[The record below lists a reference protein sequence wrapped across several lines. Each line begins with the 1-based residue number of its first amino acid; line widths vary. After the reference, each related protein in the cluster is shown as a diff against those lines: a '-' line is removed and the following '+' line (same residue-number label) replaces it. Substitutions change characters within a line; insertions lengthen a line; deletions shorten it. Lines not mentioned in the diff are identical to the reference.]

1 MESLFDT
8 NISFP
13 EFFVLDLIRQVS
25 ADKTVVFHHRY
36 IDPLLL
42 LQANEDVIDVT
53 GFCEPVLIE
62 MMSFP

>member
-1 MESLFDT
+1 METLFGG

-13 EFFVLDLIRQVS
+13 EFFVLDLIWQVS
-25 ADKTVVFHHRY
+25 ADKTVVLRRRS

-42 LQANEDVIDVT
+42 LQANEDVIDAT
-53 GFCEPVLIE
+53 GFCEPILIK